1 MAQDGQDAM
10 KLAISPGPQTLVDSD
25 DRGSKPPSP
34 RFTPSLSMMTRS
46 RASTPGRVAVRPRE
60 QDMFAMSTFK
70 RQIEAMEEKVGTQ
83 ISQAQQQSDKLRDA
97 ALARIEAKLAT
108 IEALQPKSDRRIA
121 EMSGNFKGLSDE
133 MQSQIRRIDQ
143 MDSRLLE
150 RRHQFEEEIRA
161 KFSEIEQNYQQIS
174 SSVRVANAS
183 NDDNMKRCGRRLVRL
198 EGLVDERLA
207 SAEDVNQSLLNLHA
221 RITELEDVRNQD
233 SVLFKEE
240 ELALQSA
247 PAPSLEQ
254 PAGERGALV
263 ALECRMTEATQK
275 LHEWQQESH
284 EVHARLEAQEERLK
298 SLRTLMETKED
309 HYRWLNDR
317 VERADWEG
325 RFKELQAQI
334 KDLEQNRVGHTEEL
348 KLAQQRVER
357 QEEAHEAM
365 SDQMRKLQ
373 ERTQALNVDSNG
385 AGMHLPAPAELL
397 VGMDNGGPSSQ
408 MVERLSASEESIKEL
423 TSEIERI
430 GRGDSMLASHVGSL
444 VEQLKQVAPK
454 VMQHDAS
461 LRDLAA
467 QAGKL
472 EVELRMEQQ
481 AMEEARSVGK
491 LSDSVQARLTRLE
504 AETKRLT
511 LEVEGSEE
519 HSDSEAGDD
528 LAPAPEEAASQA
540 PPLRATKRRASAT
553 E

>member
-1 MAQDGQDAM
+1 MVQDGQDGM
-10 KLAISPGPQTLVDSD
+10 KLAISPGPQTLVDCD

-34 RFTPSLSMMTRS
+34 RFTNSLSMMTRS
-46 RASTPGRVAVRPRE
+46 RASTPSRVAVRPRE

-70 RQIEAMEEKVGTQ
+70 RQIEAMEEKVGSQ
-83 ISQAQQQSDKLRDA
+83 ISHAQQQSDKLRDA
-97 ALARIEAKLAT
+97 ALARIDAKMANM
-108 IEALQPKSDRRIA
+108 EALQPKSDRRIA

-133 MQSQIRRIDQ
+133 MQAQIRRIDQ
-143 MDSRLLE
+143 MDSRLSE

-174 SSVRVANAS
+174 SSVRVASAS
-183 NDDNMKRCGRRLVRL
+183 NDDSMKRCGRRLVRL

-221 RITELEDVRNQD
+221 RTTELEDARNQD
-233 SVLFKEE
+233 SVLFKTE

-263 ALECRMTEATQK
+263 ALESRMTDATQK

-325 RFKELQAQI
+325 RFKEIQAQV

-365 SDQMRKLQ
+365 GDQVRKLQ
-373 ERTQALNVDSNG
+373 ERTLALNVEGNG
-385 AGMHLPAPAELL
+385 AGMHLPTPAELL
-397 VGMDNGGPSSQ
+397 VGMDNEGSSSQ
-408 MVERLSASEESIKEL
+408 IAERLSASEESIKAL
-423 TSEIERI
+423 TSEMERI
-430 GRGDSMLASHVGSL
+430 GQGDSVLASHVGTL
-444 VEQLKQVAPK
+444 VAQLKQVAPK

-461 LRDLAA
+461 LRDLSA

-481 AMEEARSVGK
+481 ALEEARSLGK

-504 AETKRLT
+504 VETDRIR
-511 LEVEGSEE
+511 LEVEGSEA
-519 HSDSEAGDD
+519 SDSEVDD
-528 LAPAPEEAASQA
+528 ALAPVSEEAEYKA
-540 PPLRATKRRASAT
+540 PCATKRRASST

>member
-1 MAQDGQDAM
+1 
-10 KLAISPGPQTLVDSD
+10 
-25 DRGSKPPSP
+25 
-34 RFTPSLSMMTRS
+34 
-46 RASTPGRVAVRPRE
+46 
-60 QDMFAMSTFK
+60 
-70 RQIEAMEEKVGTQ
+70 
-83 ISQAQQQSDKLRDA
+83 
-97 ALARIEAKLAT
+97 
-108 IEALQPKSDRRIA
+108 
-121 EMSGNFKGLSDE
+121 
-133 MQSQIRRIDQ
+133 
-143 MDSRLLE
+143 
-150 RRHQFEEEIRA
+150 
-161 KFSEIEQNYQQIS
+161 
-174 SSVRVANAS
+174 
-183 NDDNMKRCGRRLVRL
+183 LVRL

-233 SVLFKEE
+233 SVLFKTE

-247 PAPSLEQ
+247 PAPTLEQ

-263 ALECRMTEATQK
+263 ALESRMTEATQK

-325 RFKELQAQI
+325 RFKEIQAQV

-365 SDQMRKLQ
+365 GDQVRKLQ
-373 ERTQALNVDSNG
+373 ERTLALNVDSNG
-385 AGMHLPAPAELL
+385 AGMHLPTPAELL
-397 VGMDNGGPSSQ
+397 VGMDNEDSSSQ
-408 MVERLSASEESIKEL
+408 IAERLNASEESIKAL

-430 GRGDSMLASHVGSL
+430 GQGDSMLASHVGTL

-461 LRDLAA
+461 LRDLTA

-481 AMEEARSVGK
+481 ALEEARSLGK
-491 LSDSVQARLTRLE
+491 LSDSMQARLTRLE
-504 AETKRLT
+504 VETDRIR
-511 LEVEGSEE
+511 LEVEGSEA
-519 HSDSEAGDD
+519 SDSEPGDD
-528 LAPAPEEAASQA
+528 LAPVSEEAEYK
-540 PPLRATKRRASAT
+540 PPPCATKRRASST

>member
-1 MAQDGQDAM
+1 MVQDGQDGM
-10 KLAISPGPQTLVDSD
+10 KLAISPGPQTLVDCD

-34 RFTPSLSMMTRS
+34 RFTNSLSMMTRS
-46 RASTPGRVAVRPRE
+46 RASTPSRVAVRPRE

-70 RQIEAMEEKVGTQ
+70 RQIEAMEEKVGSQ
-83 ISQAQQQSDKLRDA
+83 ISHAQQQSDKLRDA
-97 ALARIEAKLAT
+97 ALARIESKMT
-108 IEALQPKSDRRIA
+108 TMEALQPKSDRRIA

-143 MDSRLLE
+143 MDSRVSE

-161 KFSEIEQNYQQIS
+161 KFSDIEQNYQQIS
-174 SSVRVANAS
+174 SSVRVASAS
-183 NDDNMKRCGRRLVRL
+183 NDDSMKRCGRRLVRL

-221 RITELEDVRNQD
+221 RITELEDARNQD
-233 SVLFKEE
+233 SLLFKTE

-247 PAPSLEQ
+247 PAPSLAQ

-263 ALECRMTEATQK
+263 ALESRMTDATQK
-275 LHEWQQESH
+275 FNEWQQESH

-325 RFKELQAQI
+325 RFKEIQAQV
-334 KDLEQNRVGHTEEL
+334 KDLEQNRVGHSEEL

-365 SDQMRKLQ
+365 GDQVRKLQ
-373 ERTQALNVDSNG
+373 ERTLALNVDGND
-385 AGMHLPAPAELL
+385 AGMHLPTPAELL
-397 VGMDNGGPSSQ
+397 VGMDIEGPSSQ
-408 MVERLSASEESIKEL
+408 IAERLSASEESIKEL

-430 GRGDSMLASHVGSL
+430 GQGDSMLASHVGTL
-444 VEQLKQVAPK
+444 VAQLKQVAPK

-461 LRDLAA
+461 LRDLSA

-472 EVELRMEQQ
+472 EVELRMEQH
-481 AMEEARSVGK
+481 ALEEVRSQGK

-504 AETKRLT
+504 VETDRIR
-511 LEVEGSEE
+511 LEVEGSEA
-519 HSDSEAGDD
+519 SDSEVDD
-528 LAPAPEEAASQA
+528 DPAPVSEEAEYKA
-540 PPLRATKRRASAT
+540 PCATKRRASST